1 VEGGLSLLKRILIVH
16 TGGTFGMLEKS
27 GLWEPSSQNDLAAA
41 VPELSQLAT
50 VHTVVPFVQ
59 DSAELTV
66 DHINQLASVIAGSR
80 DRYDGFIVIHGTDT
94 MAYSASALS
103 FMLLGLGKPVV
114 FTGSQ
119 RPFMQ
124 IRTDARSNLINSVEI
139 AASSFNEIAVFFGN
153 KLLRGNRAT
162 KVSTW
167 KFEAFD
173 SPNFPTLGEA
183 GVNINFNLYQVG
195 NPTLETHEFQ
205 PFGKLRETVFVI
217 HLFPGLQ
224 NTDLDFLLHN
234 EHIEAF
240 IIVAYGA
247 GNLPTG
253 KDSGLVGFIG
263 SAIEKGKIVA
273 IATQCTHGRV
283 SLDIYESAR
292 IVRRLGVLGC
302 MDMTLEASVM
312 KLTYLLSRYDGDRE
326 TVCSL
331 FETNIAG
338 EITDEHHGQK

>member
-1 VEGGLSLLKRILIVH
+1 MEGGLSLLKRILIVH

-139 AASSFNEIAVFFGN
+139 AMSGLTEIAIFFGN
-153 KLLRGNRAT
+153 KLLRGNRTT

-173 SPNFPTLGEA
+173 SPNFPMLGEA
-183 GVNINFNLYQVG
+183 GMNITFNLYDVK
-195 NPTLETHEFQ
+195 NPALEALSFQ
-205 PFGKLRETVFVI
+205 PFC
-217 HLFPGLQ
+217 HLSPLVSVVHLYPGLHREF
-224 NTDLDFLLHN
+224 LDCLLADASKA
-234 EHIEAF
+234 IVL
-240 IIVAYGA
+240 VAYGA
-247 GNLPTG
+247 GNMSIENG
-253 KDSGLVGFIG
+253 SGLLPFIT
-263 SAIEKGKIVA
+263 SAIHQGKLVA
-273 IATQCTHGRV
+273 VTTQCQHGRV
-283 SLDIYESAR
+283 ALHVYESAR
-292 IVRRLGVLGC
+292 KIRDLGVLSC
-302 MDMTLEASVM
+302 MDMTLETAIM
-312 KLTYLLSRYDGDRE
+312 KLDYLLSKYPDEPE
-326 TVCSL
+326 TVRRL

-338 EITDEHHGQK
+338 ELTDERSS